1 MRPTLTLCIPV
12 FLKNVVFK
20 PAKQK
25 SDFFTPFNPTRKK
38 SLKDVTLLK
47 QHETDVFCKCCMRNS
62 YTLKGSI
69 SGGALPS
76 IPLSFSFATI
86 LLV

>member
-1 MRPTLTLCIPV
+1 MRPTSTLCIPV

-38 SLKDVTLLK
+38 SLKDVSLIHLNLEYQVNLFNYK
-47 QHETDVFCKCCMRNS
+47 RVNS
-62 YTLKGSI
+62 K
-69 SGGALPS
+69 
-76 IPLSFSFATI
+76 
-86 LLV
+86 

>member
-47 QHETDVFCKCCMRNS
+47 HVCMRNS
-62 YTLKGSI
+62 YTQKGSI